1 MTNNIDKII
10 AALTK
15 EKENNEKNLNA
26 SEYNDFYLGYR
37 EALVFALNACK
48 AKANAGVAGTAS
60 KIIDLDDIKGILD
73 REG

>member
-37 EALVFALNACK
+37 EALVFALNVCK
-48 AKANAGVAGTAS
+48 ATAGTAS
-60 KIIDLDDIKGILD
+60 KIIDLDDVKSILD

>member
-37 EALVFALNACK
+37 EALVFALNVCK
-48 AKANAGVAGTAS
+48 GAAGTTS
-60 KIIDLDDIKGILD
+60 KIIDLDDVKSILD

>member
-37 EALVFALNACK
+37 EALVFALNLCK
-48 AKANAGVAGTAS
+48 VPAATAS
-60 KIIDLDDIKGILD
+60 KIIDLDDIKDILD

>member
-37 EALVFALNACK
+37 EALVFALNVCK
-48 AKANAGVAGTAS
+48 TTAATAS
-60 KIIDLDDIKGILD
+60 KIIDLDDIKDILD

>member
-15 EKENNEKNLNA
+15 EKENNERKLNA

-37 EALVFALNACK
+37 EALVFALNVCK
-48 AKANAGVAGTAS
+48 ATAATAS
-60 KIIDLDDIKGILD
+60 KIIDLDDIKDILD

>member
-37 EALVFALNACK
+37 EALVFALNAC
-48 AKANAGVAGTAS
+48 NATAGTTS
-60 KIIDLDDIKGILD
+60 KIIDLDDVKSILD

>member
-37 EALVFALNACK
+37 EALVFALNVCK
-48 AKANAGVAGTAS
+48 ATSGAAS
-60 KIIDLDDIKGILD
+60 KIIDLDDIKDILD